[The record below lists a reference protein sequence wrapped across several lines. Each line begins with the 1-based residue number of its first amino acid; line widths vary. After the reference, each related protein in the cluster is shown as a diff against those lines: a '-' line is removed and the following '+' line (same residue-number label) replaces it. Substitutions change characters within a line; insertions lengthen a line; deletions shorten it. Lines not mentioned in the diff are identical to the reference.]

1 MLPFEFIVEGPPV
14 SQQTRRRD
22 RLPPWRAVIRAAA
35 ERHWLPEDVPV
46 EQQISVETTHFFE
59 GAPAG
64 VDNIVKPIL
73 DALKG
78 FVFVDDSQV
87 TDLSS
92 RRRNIAGPYT
102 VDLSSSLLRE
112 ALTNGREFL
121 HVRVISSAD
130 SGELRFL

>member
-1 MLPFEFIVEGPPV
+1 MLPFEFVVEGPPV

-35 ERHWLPEDVPV
+35 EARWPAEDVPV
-46 EQQISVETTHFFE
+46 EQQISVEITHFFE
-59 GAPAG
+59 GAPAD
-64 VDNIVKPIL
+64 VDNIVKPIF

-92 RRRNIAGPYT
+92 RGLNISGPYT
-102 VDLSSSLLRE
+102 VDLSSSVLTE
-112 ALTNGREFL
+112 ALANGREFL
-121 HVRVISSAD
+121 HVRIIPSAD
-130 SGELRFL
+130 SGELKFL